1 MVYVERLPEEQQ
13 MTSGLFLPTKEQPR
27 MHVCKVVSIGSGR
40 EGESGHVT
48 PNDALNVGDLV
59 YVKDPYGIGP
69 RDDEFAGR
77 RFSFVRYT
85 SICGI
90 IPNSQ
95 AFEDAAR
102 AAGKIQADFDKAAAG
117 GGGGLVF

>member
-1 MVYVERLPEEQQ
+1 MGCHMIAEHAPNVTCIYTVLLRSHRF
-13 MTSGLFLPTKEQPR
+13 TFLFDVPSR
-27 MHVCKVVSIGSGR
+27 VAVSLL
-40 EGESGHVT
+40 
-48 PNDALNVGDLV
+48 A
-59 YVKDPYGIGP
+59 GP